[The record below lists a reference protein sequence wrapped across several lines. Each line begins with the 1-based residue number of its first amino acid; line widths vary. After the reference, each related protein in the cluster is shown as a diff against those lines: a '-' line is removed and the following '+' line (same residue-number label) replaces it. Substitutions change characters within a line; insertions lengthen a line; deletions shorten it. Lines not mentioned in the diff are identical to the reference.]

1 MGNPCVS
8 RPLVAA
14 QILRSAGAM
23 IVDDFLAA
31 LGHSERPPAPGLA
44 NSRPQSGVFGVLGR
58 IFRGGGRE
66 GVRMGQ
72 KMCGLFVTE

>member
-8 RPLVAA
+8 RPLVDA
-14 QILRSAGAM
+14 QNLRRAGEAM
-23 IVDDFLAA
+23 IVDDVLAA
-31 LGHSERPPAPGLA
+31 LGHSERPPDSGLA
-44 NSRPQSGVFGVLGR
+44 NSRPKELSLAFCEGFFGGH
-58 IFRGGGRE
+58 E